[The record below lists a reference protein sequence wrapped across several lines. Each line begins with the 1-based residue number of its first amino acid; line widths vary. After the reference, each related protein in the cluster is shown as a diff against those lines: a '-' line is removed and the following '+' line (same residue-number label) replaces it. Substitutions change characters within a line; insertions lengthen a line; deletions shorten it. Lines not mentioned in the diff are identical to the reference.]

1 MLLGT
6 SVQTTLSHIYIV
18 LLDESDNWLF
28 LFL

>member
-18 LLDESDNWLF
+18 LLDESDN
-28 LFL
+28 